1 MTQPRSTRRPLATF
15 GVALL
20 LSPLLASC
28 GGVRHVAPRAP
39 RTRVYDADQY
49 ATAPRPTSR
58 GSLWPDSARGLFADF
73 RANRVGDIVTIRID
87 ETANASGDASTRL
100 ERDSS
105 MTFGGDMLG
114 LGSALARAYPDINP
128 DELVSL
134 MSQRSFDGR
143 GETSRESRV
152 RAAIAVR
159 VKQGLPNGDLFVEG
173 TKVVL
178 VNDEELHIYISGVI
192 RPEDIEPDN
201 SVRSSLVADAEIE
214 LSGRGALTDNQDRGW
229 LVKLLDAINPF

>member
-1 MTQPRSTRRPLATF
+1 MSAHRCTSISALCAALPALCA
-15 GVALL
+15 ALL
-20 LSPLLASC
+20 VAC
-28 GGVRHVAPRAP
+28 GGATHIEPHVPRA
-39 RTRVYDADQY
+39 RVYDADEY
-49 ATAPRPTSR
+49 ATAPRATSR
-58 GSLWPDSARGLFADF
+58 GSLWPDAGRGLFADF

-87 ETANASGDASTRL
+87 ETANASGDSSTQLDR
-100 ERDSS
+100 ESS
-105 MTFGGDMLG
+105 MSFGGNILG
-114 LGSALARAYPDINP
+114 LGTALQRAYPDINP
-128 DELVSL
+128 AELISL
-134 MSQRSFDGR
+134 MSSRHFDGR

-159 VKQGLPNGDLFVEG
+159 VKQALPNGDLFVEG

-201 SVRSSLVADAEIE
+201 SVRSSLVADAQIE
-214 LSGRGALTDNQDRGW
+214 LTGRGALTDNQERGW